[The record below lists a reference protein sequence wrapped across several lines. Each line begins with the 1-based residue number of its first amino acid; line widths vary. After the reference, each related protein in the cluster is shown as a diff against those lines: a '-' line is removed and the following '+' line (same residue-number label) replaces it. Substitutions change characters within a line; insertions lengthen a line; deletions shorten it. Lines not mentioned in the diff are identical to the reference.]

1 MSIGVILVLIVVYAQ
16 LRFIFR
22 DKAVLSFDE
31 PQDVQVIFYKIL
43 YYWKRIDLS
52 THEIYFSRNSDTR

>member
-1 MSIGVILVLIVVYAQ
+1 MILVLIVVYAQ

-31 PQDVQVIFYKIL
+31 PQDVQVEMFPCVIEKLF
-43 YYWKRIDLS
+43 DLS
-52 THEIYFSRNSDTR
+52 IHEIYFSRNLDMR